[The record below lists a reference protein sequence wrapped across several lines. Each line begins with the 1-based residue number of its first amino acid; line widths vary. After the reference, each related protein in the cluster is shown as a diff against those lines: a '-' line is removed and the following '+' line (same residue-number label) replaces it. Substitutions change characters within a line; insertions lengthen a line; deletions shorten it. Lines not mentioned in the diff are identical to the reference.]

1 MVEDDFILMIAGP
14 GWEAVAGWAASG
26 GATPGPGWTTAPG
39 PSPAGPAAAAP
50 ACPTTAGSVHI
61 QGVPYKYRSVIRLLA
76 AYGFQCR
83 AL

>member
-1 MVEDDFILMIAGP
+1 MGA
-14 GWEAVAGWAASG
+14 AGWAGGRLAAAGSG
-26 GATPGPGWTTAPG
+26 LTPAPG

-76 AYGFQCR
+76 GYGFQCR